1 MIELGRIQKLRVIRS
16 TKIGV
21 YLNSVDDMSM
31 DADMEDVL
39 LPKSQVSSE
48 IKIGD
53 VIEVFVYK
61 DSEDRIIATI
71 RTPKITLGEIA
82 MLRVIEVAEIGAFLD
97 WGLEK
102 DLFLPFKEQL
112 GKIKEGDLYLIGMY
126 VDKSERL
133 CGTMKVSRLLE
144 NESPYKVN
152 DLVTGTIYSVN
163 KDLGAFI
170 AVDNKYHALIPSSEF
185 LGANGYGDKVEARVR
200 KVQPD
205 GKLELSFRREAFNE
219 IDSDADKIMDK
230 LKYRGGVIKLNDK
243 SSPAAIKSEFSM
255 SKSAFKRAIGKLF
268 KERKIVITEAGIT
281 LVSK

>member
-1 MIELGRIQKLRVIRS
+1 MIELGKIQKLQVIRN

-21 YLNSVDDMSM
+21 YLNSKDDMSM
-31 DADMEDVL
+31 DMDMEDVL
-39 LPKSQVSSE
+39 LPKSQVPSE
-48 IKIGD
+48 LKIGEE
-53 VIEVFVYK
+53 IEVFVYK
-61 DSEDRIIATI
+61 DSEDRRISTV
-71 RTPKITLGEIA
+71 RKPKITLGEIA

-170 AVDNKYHALIPSSEF
+170 AVDNKYHGLIPSTEF
-185 LGANGYGDKVEARVR
+185 LGANGYGDTVEARIR

-205 GKLELSFRREAFNE
+205 GKLELSFRREAFSE
-219 IDSDADKIMDK
+219 IDGDADKVMDR

-243 SSPAAIKSEFSM
+243 SSPSAIKAEFSL
-255 SKSAFKRAIGKLF
+255 SKSAYKRAIGRLF
-268 KERKIVITEAGIT
+268 KERKIVITETGIT
-281 LVSK
+281 LVTE